1 MSEPDEPDT
10 VLERPSSSPI
20 SVRDS
25 KPIEPEDVPTG
36 TLLPGVSTRPSA
48 TTIRALRLE
57 LEDVIGTGGMG
68 IVYRGEQ
75 TDLQRPVAF
84 KQLAFEPT
92 DEMRARFVREARLTA
107 RLEHPNIVPV
117 HVLET
122 GAEGEPTGY
131 AMKLVEGKT
140 LASLLREAKNRV
152 VLEQSLE
159 PEHTMEARLEIFLKV
174 CDAMAFAHDRGIIH
188 RDLKPANVM
197 IGAFGAVYVMD
208 WGIARPIHEADRV
221 EPSAS
226 SSSVDDVQTQVGA
239 VIGTASYMSPEQAR
253 GETATLDARSDQY
266 ALGLLLQEV
275 ITLEAAIPTLERA
288 LVLENVRAGRLAPLE
303 RADAGARS
311 VPRELRAIVLRAL
324 SQDREDRYPTTRD
337 LADDVRRYLRGEA
350 VAALPEGPLAR
361 LLRFAVRHRRATVA
375 LVVLSLALSAL
386 AVVWSRY
393 RATVHELSARERG
406 AELTLLYRDVA
417 RQAARIDRQLF
428 RMEESLQGLATA
440 AEWAL
445 QGSEP
450 SGPVYFDGDFA
461 DPARRPADFTDR
473 TTYRWPVSVD
483 HAVVGVAPGVDRT
496 ALLPKIRRIA
506 PLVGQMR
513 DAVISAALG
522 DTVRLRAAEARQ
534 FLLERKSPID
544 YAYIDLAEGVH
555 VVWPGVAVLPPNY
568 DVRTSSF
575 YRMSERKRGKRW
587 GAPYVDATTDQ
598 AGDDLVLPCTQGL
611 WIGDEFVGV
620 AGVEITVTKMVETTM
635 RLVGRTALRTRLVDA
650 RAGVIIDSRDAR
662 KRFVTTGTDDA
673 VAFAVLD
680 LPEVAAAIA
689 AGEEGL
695 REIIRDGQAI
705 AVAFVRLDAIGWYYV
720 VEVEASTLGLTAGS

>member
-10 VLERPSSSPI
+10 VLERPSASPTA
-20 SVRDS
+20 VREP
-25 KPIEPEDVPTG
+25 KPLDEDVPTG
-36 TLLPGVSTRPSA
+36 TLLPGAPVRPSA

-57 LEDVIGTGGMG
+57 LDDVIGAGGMG

-75 TDLQRPVAF
+75 TDLQRTVAF

-152 VLEQSLE
+152 VLEQPLE
-159 PEHTMEARLEIFLKV
+159 AEHAMEARLEIFLKV

-221 EPSAS
+221 EPAAS
-226 SSSVDDVQTQVGA
+226 TPSIDDVQTQVGA

-253 GETATLDARSDQY
+253 GETLDARSDQY

-275 ITLEAAIPTLERA
+275 ISLESAVPTLERA

-311 VPRELRAIVLRAL
+311 VPRELRAVVERAL
-324 SQDREDRYPTTRD
+324 AQDREARYPTTRE
-337 LADDVRRYLRGEA
+337 LADDVRRYLRGDA
-350 VAALPEGPLAR
+350 VVALPEGPLAR
-361 LLRFAVRHRRATVA
+361 LVRFAVRHRRATIA
-375 LVVLSLALSAL
+375 LIVLALALSAL

-393 RATVHELSARERG
+393 RSTVQELAARERG
-406 AELTLLYRDVA
+406 AELTLLYRDAA

-428 RMEESLQGLATA
+428 RMEESLQGLSTA

-450 SGPVYFDGDFA
+450 TAQVYFDTDFA

-473 TTYRWPVSVD
+473 TTYRWPVSVEQ
-483 HAVVGVAPGVDRT
+483 AVVGVAPGVDRS
-496 ALLPKIRRIA
+496 ALLPKIRRVV

-522 DTVRLRAAEARQ
+522 DTVRLPAAEARQ
-534 FLLERKSPID
+534 YLLERKSPID
-544 YAYIDLAEGVH
+544 YAYIDLVEGVH

-587 GAPYVDATTDQ
+587 GAPYVDATTDE

-611 WIGDEFVGV
+611 WVGDEFVGV

-635 RLVGRTALRTRLVDA
+635 RLVGRTALRTRLVDG
-650 RAGVIIDSRDAR
+650 RGGVIIDSRDAR

-673 VAFAVLD
+673 VAFALLD
-680 LPEVAAAIA
+680 LPDVAAAIA

-695 REIIRDGQAI
+695 RETTRDGQPI
-705 AVAFVRLDAIGWYYV
+705 AVAFVRLDAIGWYFV
-720 VEVEASTLGLTAGS
+720 VEVEASTLGLATAGS